1 MASVPADF
9 ADLCGA
15 PHFAHVVTVNR
26 DGSPQ
31 SSPVW
36 FRPERVN
43 SDGSVESVY
52 FSTGKRF
59 RKSLNMQREPRVAIS
74 IHDAANPYRTL
85 EIVGT
90 ASLTARTSWDDVDEI
105 SRSYIGTDYPGKG
118 EGTGDG
124 WGVTVSVERA
134 VTFDFTP
141 EAVVDPPEPGTDL
154 LNPPHFAHI
163 ATVSS
168 TGQPRS
174 SVVWHRRAGGGG
186 EDDIEFWTM
195 PTTLK
200 ALHLKRN
207 PAIAVSIHD
216 EANPYR
222 YTEVRGRAA
231 LTEVEGHQMLDELT
245 PFYWKLDS
253 YPDERDDGYDLTQG
267 VVVRV
272 ETAHRVVYGE

>member
-1 MASVPADF
+1 MPSVPAEF

-36 FRPERVN
+36 FRPEQVN
-43 SDGSVESVY
+43 PDGSVESVY

-74 IHDAANPYRTL
+74 VHDAANPYRTL

-90 ASLTARTSWDDVDEI
+90 ASLAARSDWDDVDEI
-105 SRSYIGTDYPGKG
+105 SRTYIGRDYPGKG
-118 EGTGDG
+118 EGGADG
-124 WGVTVSVERA
+124 WGVTVDVERA
-134 VTFDFTP
+134 VTLDFTP
-141 EAVVDPPEPGTDL
+141 GDVLDPAEPGTDL

-174 SVVWHRRAGGGG
+174 SVVWHRRAWGGGG
-186 EDDIEFWTM
+186 DDIEFWTV

-200 ALHLKRN
+200 ALHLQRN
-207 PAIAVSIHD
+207 PSIAVSIHD

-222 YTEVRGRAA
+222 YTELRGRAR
-231 LTEVEGHQMLDELT
+231 LTSVEGHQMLDEMT
-245 PFYWKLDS
+245 PLYWKLDK
-253 YPDERDDGYDLTQG
+253 YPDGHDDGNDLSKG
-267 VVVRV
+267 VEVRV
-272 ETAHRVVYGE
+272 ETTHRVAYGE